1 MGRTRLSSGAVGSLI
16 AIIPMALWGAVFV
29 AVKSGERLGVP
40 GLELAAGRALPAG
53 AVLGAIAMLR
63 LRPPALERRDY
74 VQLAGMAVSIAAMYG
89 IAFVVARRLPVAV
102 DALLANAS
110 PLFAVAL
117 AAIFLRERVSAL
129 QVTGVA
135 IGACGVAVMALPA
148 FRTARGDFWA
158 MLEMLA
164 AALMLAINTIF
175 LKKAAALDPIV
186 ANAVQ
191 FLVAGVLLLAASVAF
206 GERLIWTAEPAALG
220 SVAYVSLAATAF
232 AYVLWMRAVSL
243 LTVSRASVL
252 LFLVPVFGLLWGWLF
267 LRETI
272 TTYELWGSLLVLVG
286 IVFSSVEHG
295 MRAAGGVAPF

>member
-1 MGRTRLSSGAVGSLI
+1 MGRARLSSGAIGSLI
-16 AIIPMALWGAVFV
+16 AIVPMALWGAVFV
-29 AVKSGERLGVP
+29 AVKSGERSGVP

-53 AVLGAIAMLR
+53 AILGALAMFRMQRVL
-63 LRPPALERRDY
+63 LMRRDW
-74 VQLAGMAVSIAAMYG
+74 VQLAGMALSIAAMYG
-89 IAFVVARRLPVAV
+89 IAFVTARRLPVAI

-117 AAIFLRERVSAL
+117 AAIFLRERVSAV
-129 QVTGVA
+129 QIGGVA
-135 IGACGVAVMALPA
+135 LGACGILVMALPA
-148 FRTARGDFWA
+148 LRTAPSDFWA
-158 MLEMLA
+158 MLEMLS

-175 LKKAAALDPIV
+175 MKKVSRVDPIV

-191 FLVAGVLLLAASVAF
+191 FLAAGVLLLAASFAF
-206 GERLIWTAEPAALG
+206 GERLIWTAEPAAFA
-220 SVAYVSLAATAF
+220 SVAYISLAATAF

-272 TTYELWGSLLVLVG
+272 TGYEMWGSLLVLIG
-286 IVFSSVEHG
+286 IIFASLET
-295 MRAAGGVAPF
+295 A